1 MKIVLFEYATGAG
14 ANNPPA
20 LARGSSAP
28 ARSPLASA
36 RGSSASA
43 RGSSA
48 LARGLSASARGPSVS
63 AHGSSAPAHDLSA
76 LAREGELMLH
86 ALGRGLSLMDDV
98 RLVTVRDARL
108 PPPDYA
114 TALVPVRAGD
124 DCFAV
129 VGAALED
136 ADAFWPVAPETGG
149 LLARLCR
156 LVRGGSCLLLNAP
169 AAVVEEAGGK
179 YSAFLRLRQNGVR
192 CVETARLGGLR
203 FPQDRDLVIK
213 PDDGVGCESVHLL
226 RAGESP
232 PRGAFGGDDLCQPY
246 LPGIAASLNVIYP
259 SAGAPRIVG
268 ANRQEV
274 VLDAPGTPN
283 ALDAADA
290 ADTPNAPG
298 TSGTPDTPNAPD
310 APDAPGAPDTPNAPN
325 APGASG
331 TPDAPNTPNTP
342 DALDAPKGGR
352 FRLRA
357 CHVNALAREA
367 LDFEALADGV
377 QRSFP
382 GIVGHVGIDLIVD
395 GDNTLHLLEI
405 NPRVTT
411 SFAGLAAS
419 TGLNPCAEVIRAV
432 RGEACE
438 PVFRRRFVP
447 VEIRLD
453 GAA

>member
-1 MKIVLFEYATGAG
+1 MKIVLFEYTTGAG
-14 ANNPPA
+14 ANGLPA
-20 LARGSSAP
+20 LARGSSAL
-28 ARSPLASA
+28 AHDPLAPAHGPSV
-36 RGSSASA
+36 SVHD
-43 RGSSA
+43 
-48 LARGLSASARGPSVS
+48 PSVS
-63 AHGSSAPAHDLSA
+63 AHGLSASAHRPLTWAHGPPA

-129 VGAALED
+129 VRAALED

-156 LVRGGSCLLLNAP
+156 LARGDSCLLLNAP

-179 YSAFLRLRQNGVR
+179 YSAFLRLRKNGVR
-192 CVETARLGGLR
+192 CVETARLGDLR

-232 PRGAFGGDDLCQPY
+232 PRGTFSGDDLCQPY

-259 SAGAPRIVG
+259 STGAPRIVG

-274 VLDAPGTPN
+274 VLDAPDTPN
-283 ALDAADA
+283 AL
-290 ADTPNAPG
+290 
-298 TSGTPDTPNAPD
+298 NAPD
-310 APDAPGAPDTPNAPN
+310 GPDATD
-325 APGASG
+325 
-331 TPDAPNTPNTP
+331 TPNTP
-342 DALDAPKGGR
+342 DALDVSDTPNALGTPGTPDTADTPDTPDTPNAPNGGR

-447 VEIRLD
+447 VEVRLD

>member
-1 MKIVLFEYATGAG
+1 
-14 ANNPPA
+14 
-20 LARGSSAP
+20 
-28 ARSPLASA
+28 
-36 RGSSASA
+36 
-43 RGSSA
+43 
-48 LARGLSASARGPSVS
+48 
-63 AHGSSAPAHDLSA
+63 
-76 LAREGELMLH
+76 MLH
-86 ALGRGLSLMDDV
+86 ALGRGLSAMAGV

-108 PPPDYA
+108 PPPDYPTGLA
-114 TALVPVRAGD
+114 WVRAGD
-124 DCFAV
+124 DCAAV

-149 LLARLCR
+149 LLAQFCR
-156 LVRGGSCLLLNAP
+156 LARGGSCLLLNSPAP
-169 AAVVEEAGGK
+169 VVEKAGGK

-192 CVETARLGGLR
+192 CVETARLGNLR
-203 FPQDRDLVIK
+203 FPQDRDLVVK
-213 PDDGVGCESVHLL
+213 PDDGVGCESVYLL

-232 PRGAFGGDDLCQPY
+232 PRGSLRGDDLCQPY
-246 LPGIAASLNVIYP
+246 LPGVAASLNVIYP
-259 SAGAPRIVG
+259 SAGAPYIIG

-274 VLDAPGTPN
+274 TLD
-283 ALDAADA
+283 
-290 ADTPNAPG
+290 
-298 TSGTPDTPNAPD
+298 
-310 APDAPGAPDTPNAPN
+310 APN
-325 APGASG
+325 AP
-331 TPDAPNTPNTP
+331 
-342 DALDAPKGGR
+342 KEGGR

-367 LDFEALADGV
+367 LGFEELAAGV

-432 RGEACE
+432 RGEACT
-438 PVFRRRFVP
+438 PVSRRRFVP
-447 VEIRLD
+447 VEVRLD

>member
-1 MKIVLFEYATGAG
+1 G
-14 ANNPPA
+14 
-20 LARGSSAP
+20 
-28 ARSPLASA
+28 
-36 RGSSASA
+36 
-43 RGSSA
+43 
-48 LARGLSASARGPSVS
+48 
-63 AHGSSAPAHDLSA
+63 
-76 LAREGELMLH
+76 
-86 ALGRGLSLMDDV
+86 V

-108 PPPDYA
+108 PPPDYPTGLA
-114 TALVPVRAGD
+114 WVRAGD
-124 DCFAV
+124 DCAAV

-149 LLARLCR
+149 LLAQFCR
-156 LVRGGSCLLLNAP
+156 LARGGSCLLLNSPAP
-169 AAVVEEAGGK
+169 VVEKAGGK

-192 CVETARLGGLR
+192 CVETARLGNLR
-203 FPQDRDLVIK
+203 FPQDRDLVVK
-213 PDDGVGCESVHLL
+213 PDDGVGCESVRLL

-232 PRGAFGGDDLCQPY
+232 PRGSLRGDDLCQPY

-259 SAGAPRIVG
+259 SAGAPYIIG

-274 VLDAPGTPN
+274 TLDA
-283 ALDAADA
+283 
-290 ADTPNAPG
+290 
-298 TSGTPDTPNAPD
+298 
-310 APDAPGAPDTPNAPN
+310 PNAPN
-325 APGASG
+325 APDAANAAK
-331 TPDAPNTPNTP
+331 TPDAPNAPNTPNTPNTP
-342 DALDAPKGGR
+342 DAPGAPNTPNAPNAADAPATQNAPEEGGR

-367 LDFEALADGV
+367 LGFEELAAGV

-432 RGEACE
+432 RGEACT
-438 PVFRRRFVP
+438 PVSRRRFVP
-447 VEIRLD
+447 VEVRLD

>member
-1 MKIVLFEYATGAG
+1 MKIVLFEYATGGGNGSLA
-14 ANNPPA
+14 PPH
-20 LARGSSAP
+20 
-28 ARSPLASA
+28 
-36 RGSSASA
+36 
-43 RGSSA
+43 
-48 LARGLSASARGPSVS
+48 GP
-63 AHGSSAPAHDLSA
+63 SA
-76 LAREGELMLH
+76 LAREGGLMLH
-86 ALGRGLSLMDDV
+86 ALGRGLSAMDGV

-156 LVRGGSCLLLNAP
+156 LARGGSCLLLNSP

-192 CVETARLGGLR
+192 CVETARLDGLR
-203 FPQDRDLVIK
+203 FPQDRDLVVK

-232 PRGAFGGDDLCQPY
+232 SRGAFGGDYLCQPY
-246 LPGIAASLNVIYP
+246 LPGVAASLNVIYP
-259 SAGAPRIVG
+259 SAGAPRIIG

-274 VLDAPGTPN
+274 VLDTPDAPNMPNAADTADTVDAPDAPDVPN
-283 ALDAADA
+283 ALDAPDA
-290 ADTPNAPG
+290 A
-298 TSGTPDTPNAPD
+298 
-310 APDAPGAPDTPNAPN
+310 N
-325 APGASG
+325 APGALDTTG
-331 TPDAPNTPNTP
+331 T
-342 DALDAPKGGR
+342 PKGGR
-352 FRLRA
+352 FRLCA
-357 CHVNALAREA
+357 CHVNALAQEA
-367 LDFEALADGV
+367 LDFEALAAGV

-438 PVFRRRFVP
+438 PVLRRRFTP
-447 VEIRLD
+447 VEVRLD
-453 GAA
+453 GDA

>member
-1 MKIVLFEYATGAG
+1 MS
-14 ANNPPA
+14 
-20 LARGSSAP
+20 GSSAP
-28 ARSPLASA
+28 PP
-36 RGSSASA
+36 G
-43 RGSSA
+43 
-48 LARGLSASARGPSVS
+48 
-63 AHGSSAPAHDLSA
+63 LSA

-86 ALGRGLSLMDDV
+86 ALGRGLSAMAGV

-108 PPPDYA
+108 PSPDYP
-114 TALVPVRAGD
+114 TALAWVRAGD
-124 DCFAV
+124 DCAAV

-149 LLARLCR
+149 LLAQFCR
-156 LVRGGSCLLLNAP
+156 LARGGSCLLLNSPAP
-169 AAVVEEAGGK
+169 VVEKAGGK

-192 CVETARLGGLR
+192 CIETARLGDLR
-203 FPQDRDLVIK
+203 FPQDRDLVVK
-213 PDDGVGCESVHLL
+213 PDDGVGCESVRLL

-232 PRGAFGGDDLCQPY
+232 PRGSLRGDDLCQPY

-259 SAGAPRIVG
+259 SAGAPYIIG

-274 VLDAPGTPN
+274 TLDAP
-283 ALDAADA
+283 DV
-290 ADTPNAPG
+290 
-298 TSGTPDTPNAPD
+298 PNAPD
-310 APDAPGAPDTPNAPN
+310 AANA
-325 APGASG
+325 AK
-331 TPDAPNTPNTP
+331 TPDAANAAHAAN
-342 DALDAPKGGR
+342 APEEGGR

-367 LDFEALADGV
+367 LGFEELAAGV

-432 RGEACE
+432 RGEACT
-438 PVFRRRFVP
+438 PVSRRRFVP
-447 VEIRLD
+447 VEVRLD

>member
-1 MKIVLFEYATGAG
+1 
-14 ANNPPA
+14 
-20 LARGSSAP
+20 
-28 ARSPLASA
+28 
-36 RGSSASA
+36 
-43 RGSSA
+43 
-48 LARGLSASARGPSVS
+48 
-63 AHGSSAPAHDLSA
+63 
-76 LAREGELMLH
+76 MLH
-86 ALGRGLSLMDDV
+86 ALGRGLSAMDGV

-108 PPPDYA
+108 PPPDYPTGLA
-114 TALVPVRAGD
+114 WVRAGD
-124 DCFAV
+124 DCAAV

-149 LLARLCR
+149 LLAQFCR
-156 LVRGGSCLLLNAP
+156 LARGGSCLLLNSPAP
-169 AAVVEEAGGK
+169 VVEKAGGK

-192 CVETARLGGLR
+192 CVETARLGNLR
-203 FPQDRDLVIK
+203 FPQDRDLVVK
-213 PDDGVGCESVHLL
+213 PDDGVGCESVRLL

-232 PRGAFGGDDLCQPY
+232 PRGSLRGDDLCQPY

-259 SAGAPRIVG
+259 SAGAPYIIG

-274 VLDAPGTPN
+274 TLD
-283 ALDAADA
+283 
-290 ADTPNAPG
+290 
-298 TSGTPDTPNAPD
+298 
-310 APDAPGAPDTPNAPN
+310 APN
-325 APGASG
+325 APEE
-331 TPDAPNTPNTP
+331 
-342 DALDAPKGGR
+342 GGR

-357 CHVNALAREA
+357 CHVNVLAREA
-367 LDFEALADGV
+367 LGFEELAAGV

-432 RGEACE
+432 RGEACT
-438 PVFRRRFVP
+438 PVSRRRFVP
-447 VEIRLD
+447 VEVRLD